1 MLATLLAVIGL
12 YGVMAYTVARR
23 TREIGVRMALG
34 AVQGDVVW
42 LVMREVLVLVGSG
55 IVLGLA
61 AAWGLGRLI
70 SSQLY
75 GVTANDPVDDCRRRG
90 PARSSSRCSPA
101 TCPPAARRA
110 SIRCWRCDT
119 NNRIRPERRPRGFSS
134 PNVNLIH
141 PG

>member
-23 TREIGVRMALG
+23 TLEIGVRMALG

-42 LVMREVLVLVGSG
+42 LVLRELLALVGTG
-55 IVLGLA
+55 IVLGLV

-75 GVTANDPVDDCRRRG
+75 GVT
-90 PARSSSRCSPA
+90 PA
-101 TCPPAARRA
+101 
-110 SIRCWRCDT
+110 I
-119 NNRIRPERRPRGFSS
+119 
-134 PNVNLIH
+134 L
-141 PG
+141 